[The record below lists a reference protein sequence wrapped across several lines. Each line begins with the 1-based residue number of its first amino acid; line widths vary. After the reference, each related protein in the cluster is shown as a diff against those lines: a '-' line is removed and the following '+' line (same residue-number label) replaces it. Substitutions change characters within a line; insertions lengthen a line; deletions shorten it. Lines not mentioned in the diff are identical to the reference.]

1 MSPPNG
7 SDFYGGDFIKAKYFS
22 LYKFDTADFYM
33 YMTTDEI
40 RSTYLNFFKDHGHEI
55 VHSSSLVPYN
65 DPTLLFTNAG
75 MNQFK
80 DIYLGKDRRSYINA
94 TTSQKCV
101 RAGGKQNDLD
111 NVGYTARHHTFF
123 EMLGN
128 FSFGGYFKKE
138 AITYAWT
145 LLTEGFKLPKESL
158 MVTVYAEDDEAYNIW
173 HKQIG
178 LPAEKIV
185 RIGDN
190 KGGRYNSDNFWQMGD
205 TGPCGPCSEI
215 FYDHGEGI
223 WGGPPGSAE
232 EDGDRFIEIW
242 NIVFMQYNR
251 QADGTFEPLGKPMID
266 NGLGLERIA
275 AVLQGVHSNYDI
287 DLFRDLIDNVAEIL
301 HVTDKSSK
309 SLRVISDHI
318 RSCSFLIADGVL
330 PSNEGRGYVLRRII
344 RRAVRHGR
352 LLGAKDVFFYK
363 VVQKLVDLMGKA
375 YPELVEQQALIERT
389 LKKEEEQFLNTLDR
403 GLALLET
410 ELEKLGAER
419 KIPGEVVFK
428 LYDTYGFPADLTQDV
443 VRDRGYIVDMD
454 GFEEEMAKQRARAKS
469 ASTFGI
475 DYNKEL
481 KINLET
487 EFTGYD
493 HLSDEGEILAMFKG
507 IEPCNEVLTD
517 EQAVIVLNKTP
528 FYGEMGGQVGDTG
541 EIRCGNNLFIVENTR
556 HVGKATIHVGR
567 VELGEFKVGDK
578 CQANVDAKR
587 RKGIVAH
594 HSATHLL
601 HSALRT
607 VLGDHVHQKGSSVG
621 PDRLRFDFSHSQPL
635 TTLERQ
641 QVVALVN
648 EYIREN
654 SPICTD
660 IMALEDAK
668 KTGAMA
674 LFDEKYEGQV
684 RVVTMG
690 DASKELCGGTHAQ
703 RTGDLGYFIII
714 NDESIASGV
723 RRIEALTG
731 AAAIEYQQALTR
743 GFAQACNILKTDNFS
758 VVDKV
763 KFIIERTNSL
773 EHENMLLK
781 EKLVHYECV
790 NLANHV
796 QEIKGVKLIAA
807 RVDKYS
813 MRELRLAVDELKNT
827 LKTCVVVLGSVDES
841 GEKVNLIAAI
851 SKDLTDKLKAG
862 ELVNTVAAF
871 VGGKGGGRPDMAQAG
886 GTKPEGLDDAIKAVE
901 PFVQERL

>member
-1 MSPPNG
+1 
-7 SDFYGGDFIKAKYFS
+7 
-22 LYKFDTADFYM
+22 M

-55 VHSSSLVPYN
+55 VRSSSLVPYN

-80 DIYLGKDRRSYINA
+80 DVYLGKERRPYINA
-94 TTSQKCV
+94 TTAQKCV

-158 MVTVYAEDDEAYNIW
+158 MVTVYAEDDEAYDVWHNI
-173 HKQIG
+173 IG
-178 LPAEKIV
+178 LPEDKIV

-215 FYDHGEGI
+215 FYDHGPEI
-223 WGGPPGSAE
+223 WGGPPGSPD

-287 DLFRDLIDNVAEIL
+287 DLFRALIDNVAEIL
-301 HVTDKSSK
+301 NVSDKSSK

-352 LLGAKDVFFYK
+352 LLGAKEVFFYK
-363 VVQKLVDLMGKA
+363 VVAKLVELMGKA

-403 GLALLET
+403 GLALLDK

-419 KIPGEVVFK
+419 TIPGEVVFK

-443 VRDRGYIVDMD
+443 VRDRGYVVDMD
-454 GFEEEMAKQRARAKS
+454 GFESEMSKQRARAKS
-469 ASTFGI
+469 ASTFGL
-475 DYNKEL
+475 DYNQEL
-481 KINLET
+481 KINVET

-493 HLSDEGEILAMFKG
+493 KTSDQAKIIALFKG
-507 IEPCNEVLTD
+507 IEPCDEVLTD
-517 EQAVIVLNKTP
+517 EQAVIVLEKSP
-528 FYGEMGGQVGDTG
+528 FYAEKGGQVGDTG
-541 EIRCGNNLFIVENTR
+541 EIRCGHNLFIVENTKF
-556 HVGKATIHVGR
+556 VGKAIIHIGR
-567 VELGEFKVGDK
+567 VELGEFKVGDE
-578 CQANVDAKR
+578 CEALVDAKR
-587 RKGIVAH
+587 RKRIAAN

-601 HSALRT
+601 HSALRE
-607 VLGDHVHQKGSSVG
+607 VLGDHVMQKGSSVG
-621 PDRLRFDFSHSQPL
+621 PERLRFDFSHPHPL
-635 TTLERQ
+635 STQERQ

-648 EYIREN
+648 EYICDN
-654 SPICTD
+654 VPICTD
-660 IMALEDAK
+660 VMDLDAAK
-668 KTGAMA
+668 ATGAMA
-674 LFDEKYEGQV
+674 LFNEKYEGEV
-684 RVVTMG
+684 RVVSMG
-690 DASKELCGGTHAQ
+690 PFSKELCGGTHAH
-703 RTGDLGYFIII
+703 RTGDLGYFLIAS
-714 NDESIASGV
+714 DEAIASGI
-723 RRIEALTG
+723 RRIEAMTG
-731 AAAIEYQQALTR
+731 PSAIEYQQTISR
-743 GFAQACNILKTDNFS
+743 VVAQACNILKADNFS
-758 VVDKV
+758 IVDRMKYM
-763 KFIIERTNSL
+763 IEHTNSI

-781 EKLVHYECV
+781 EKLVHLDCV
-790 NLANHV
+790 NLAHSA
-796 QEIKGVKLIAA
+796 QEINGVKVIAA
-807 RVDKYS
+807 KTDGYS
-813 MRELRLAVDELKNT
+813 KRELRLAADELVHT
-827 LKTCVVVLGSVDES
+827 LKSCVVVLGSPEEHED
-841 GEKVNLIAAI
+841 KVSLIAAV
-851 SKDLTDKLKAG
+851 SPDLTAKVPAN
-862 ELVNTVAAF
+862 ELVNAVAAY
-871 VGGKGGGRPDMAQAG
+871 VGGKGGGRPYVAQAG
-886 GTKPEGLDDAIKAVE
+886 GTNKAGLDDAIASVV
-901 PFVQERL
+901 PYLQERL

>member
-1 MSPPNG
+1 MS
-7 SDFYGGDFIKAKYFS
+7 
-22 LYKFDTADFYM
+22 
-33 YMTTDEI
+33 TDEI
-40 RSTYLNFFKDHGHEI
+40 RNTYLNFFKDHGHEI
-55 VHSSSLVPYN
+55 VRSSSLVPYN

-80 DIYLGKDRRSYINA
+80 DIYLGKDRRPYINA
-94 TTSQKCV
+94 TTAQKCV

-138 AITYAWT
+138 AITYAWE

-158 MVTVYAEDDEAYNIW
+158 MVTVYAEDQEAYDIW
-173 HKQIG
+173 HDIVG
-178 LPAEKIV
+178 LPDEKIV

-205 TGPCGPCSEI
+205 TGPCGPCSEV

-223 WGGPPGSAE
+223 WGGPPGSPE

-266 NGLGLERIA
+266 NGLGLERVA

-287 DLFRDLIDNVAEIL
+287 DLFRALIDNVAEIL
-301 HVTDKSSK
+301 GVQDKSAK

-363 VVQKLVDLMGKA
+363 VVAKLVELMGKA

-403 GLALLET
+403 GLALLDS

-419 KIPGEVVFK
+419 TIPGEVVFK

-454 GFEEEMAKQRARAKS
+454 GFESEMAKQRARAKS

-481 KINLET
+481 KLDAQT
-487 EFTGYD
+487 TFSGYD
-493 HLSDEGEILAMFKG
+493 GTEDRGKIIAMFKG
-507 IEPCNEVLTD
+507 VDACDEVLTD
-517 EQAVIVLNKTP
+517 EQAVIVLDNTP
-528 FYGEMGGQVGDTG
+528 FYAEKGGQIGDTG
-541 EIRCGNNLFIVENTR
+541 EIRCNNNLFIVENTKF
-556 HVGKATIHVGR
+556 VGKATIHVGR
-567 VELGEFKVGDK
+567 VELGEFKVGDECK
-578 CQANVDAKR
+578 AIVNAKR
-587 RKGIVAH
+587 RKDIAAH

-601 HSALRT
+601 HSALRV

-621 PDRLRFDFSHSQPL
+621 PDRLRFDYSHPQPL
-635 TTLERQ
+635 STQERQ

-648 EYIREN
+648 SYIRN
-654 SPICTD
+654 NNPIVTD
-660 IMALEDAK
+660 VMDLECAK
-668 KTGAMA
+668 QSGAMA
-674 LFDEKYEGQV
+674 LFDEKYEGMV
-684 RVVTMG
+684 RVVSMG
-690 DASKELCGGTHAQ
+690 HDSKELCGGTHAR
-703 RTGDLGYFIII
+703 RTGDLGYFIIVS
-714 NDESIASGV
+714 DESIASGV

-731 AAAIEYQQALTR
+731 EAAIEYQQTIAR
-743 GFAQACNILKTDNFS
+743 IVSQACNIMKTDNFS
-758 VVDKV
+758 FVERAKYM
-763 KFIIERTNSL
+763 IEHTNSI

-781 EKLVHYECV
+781 EKLVHLECV
-790 NLANHV
+790 NFAHEATELN
-796 QEIKGVKLIAA
+796 GVKVVA
-807 RVDKYS
+807 RKVDGYS

-827 LKTCVVVLGSVDES
+827 LKTCVVVLGSIDEKTD
-841 GEKVNLIAAI
+841 KVNLIAAV
-851 SKDLTDKLKAG
+851 SKDLTGKLKAG
-862 ELVNTVAAF
+862 DLVNAVAAH
-871 VGGKGGGRPDMAQAG
+871 VDGKGGGRPDMAQAG
-886 GTKPEGLDDAIKAVE
+886 GTNKNGLDAAINAVA
-901 PFVQERL
+901 PFLQERL

>member
-1 MSPPNG
+1 MSIIERLQLLY
-7 SDFYGGDFIKAKYFS
+7 FHHKANFS
-22 LYKFDTADFYM
+22 M

-40 RSTYLNFFKDHGHEI
+40 RNTYLQFFKDHGHEI
-55 VHSSSLVPYN
+55 VRSSSLVPYN

-80 DIYLGKDRRSYINA
+80 DVYLGKDRRPYINA
-94 TTSQKCV
+94 TTAQKCV

-138 AITYAWT
+138 AITFAWT

-158 MVTVYAEDDEAYNIW
+158 MVTVYAEDDEAYDVWHNI
-173 HKQIG
+173 IG

-215 FYDHGEGI
+215 FYDHGPDI
-223 WGGPPGSAE
+223 WGGPPGSPE

-242 NIVFMQYNR
+242 NVVFMQYNR
-251 QADGTFEPLGKPMID
+251 QADGTFEPLSRPMID

-287 DLFRDLIDNVAEIL
+287 DLFRSLIDNVAEIL
-301 HVTDKSSK
+301 DVKDKSSK

-363 VVQKLVDLMGKA
+363 VVAKLVELMGKA
-375 YPELVEQQALIERT
+375 YPELIEQQALIERT

-403 GLALLET
+403 GLALLES

-419 KIPGEVVFK
+419 TIPGEVVFK

-454 GFEEEMAKQRARAKS
+454 GFESEMAKQRARAKS

-481 KINLET
+481 KLNAET
-487 EFTGYD
+487 QFTGYD
-493 HLSDEGEILAMFKG
+493 KLEDESKIIAMFKG
-507 IEPCNEVLTD
+507 IEPCDEVLTD
-517 EQAVIVLNKTP
+517 EKAVLVLEKTP

-541 EIRCGNNLFIVENTR
+541 EIRCGHNLFIVENTK

-567 VELGEFKVGDK
+567 VELGEFKVGDTVLAK
-578 CQANVDAKR
+578 VDGVR
-587 RKGIVAH
+587 RKHIAAH

-601 HSALRT
+601 HAALRE

-621 PDRLRFDFSHSQPL
+621 PDRLRFDYSHPQPL
-635 TTLERQ
+635 SMQERQ
-641 QVVALVN
+641 RVVALVN
-648 EYIREN
+648 QYICDN
-654 SPICTD
+654 SPITTD
-660 IMALEDAK
+660 IMDLDAAK
-668 KTGAMA
+668 QSGAMA

-684 RVVTMG
+684 RVVSMG

-703 RTGDLGYFIII
+703 RTGDLGYFILAS
-714 NDESIASGV
+714 DESIASGV
-723 RRIEALTG
+723 RRIEALVG
-731 AAAIEYQQALTR
+731 AAAIEYQQTISR
-743 GFAQACNILKTDNFS
+743 VMTQACNILKTDNFS
-758 VVDKV
+758 IVEKM
-763 KFIIERTNSL
+763 KYLIEHNNSI

-781 EKLVHYECV
+781 EKLVHLECV
-790 NLANHV
+790 KLAQQA
-796 QEIKGVKLIAA
+796 QEINGVKVVACK
-807 RVDKYS
+807 VQNYS
-813 MRELRLAVDELKNT
+813 MREMRLAVDELKNT
-827 LKTCVVVLGSVDES
+827 LPTCVVALGSLDES
-841 GEKVNLIAAI
+841 GEKVNLIAAV
-851 SKDLTDKLKAG
+851 SKDLTSKLKAG
-862 ELVNTVAAF
+862 DLVNAMAAL

-886 GTKPEGLDDAIKAVE
+886 GTKPEGLDDAIACVM
-901 PFVQERL
+901 PFLQERL

>member
-1 MSPPNG
+1 MS
-7 SDFYGGDFIKAKYFS
+7 
-22 LYKFDTADFYM
+22 
-33 YMTTDEI
+33 TDEI
-40 RSTYLNFFKDHGHEI
+40 RNTYLNFFKDHGHEI
-55 VHSSSLVPYN
+55 VRSSSLVPYN

-80 DIYLGKDRRSYINA
+80 DIYLGKDRRPYINA
-94 TTSQKCV
+94 TTAQKCV

-138 AITYAWT
+138 AITYAWE

-158 MVTVYAEDDEAYNIW
+158 MVTVYAEDQEAYDIW
-173 HKQIG
+173 HDIVG
-178 LPAEKIV
+178 LPDEKIV

-205 TGPCGPCSEI
+205 TGPCGPCSEV

-223 WGGPPGSAE
+223 WGGPPGSPE

-266 NGLGLERIA
+266 NGLGLERVA

-287 DLFRDLIDNVAEIL
+287 DLFRALIDNVAEIL
-301 HVTDKSSK
+301 GVQDKSSK

-363 VVQKLVDLMGKA
+363 VVAKLVELMGKA

-403 GLALLET
+403 GLALLDS

-419 KIPGEVVFK
+419 TIPGEVVFK

-454 GFEEEMAKQRARAKS
+454 GFESEMAKQRARAKS

-481 KINLET
+481 KLDAQT
-487 EFTGYD
+487 TFSGYD
-493 HLSDEGEILAMFKG
+493 GTEDRGKIIAMFKG
-507 IEPCNEVLTD
+507 VDACDEVLTD
-517 EQAVIVLNKTP
+517 EQAVIVLDNTP
-528 FYGEMGGQVGDTG
+528 FYAEKGGQIGDTG
-541 EIRCGNNLFIVENTR
+541 EIRCNNNLFIVENTKF
-556 HVGKATIHVGR
+556 VGKATIHVGR
-567 VELGEFKVGDK
+567 VELGEFKVGDECK
-578 CQANVDAKR
+578 AIVNAKR
-587 RKGIVAH
+587 RKDIAAH

-601 HSALRT
+601 HSALRV

-621 PDRLRFDFSHSQPL
+621 PDRLRFDYSHPQPL
-635 TTLERQ
+635 STQERQ

-648 EYIREN
+648 SYIRN
-654 SPICTD
+654 NNPIVTD
-660 IMALEDAK
+660 VMDLECAK
-668 KTGAMA
+668 QSGAMA

-684 RVVTMG
+684 RVVSMG
-690 DASKELCGGTHAQ
+690 DDSKELCGGTHAK
-703 RTGDLGYFIII
+703 RTGDLGYFIIVS
-714 NDESIASGV
+714 DESIASGV

-731 AAAIEYQQALTR
+731 EAAIEYQQTIAR
-743 GFAQACNILKTDNFS
+743 IVSQACNIMKTDNFS
-758 VVDKV
+758 FVERAKYM
-763 KFIIERTNSL
+763 IEHTNSI

-781 EKLVHYECV
+781 EKLVHLECV
-790 NLANHV
+790 NFAHEATELN
-796 QEIKGVKLIAA
+796 GVKVVA
-807 RVDKYS
+807 RKVDGYS

-827 LKTCVVVLGSVDES
+827 LKTCVVVLGSIDEKTD
-841 GEKVNLIAAI
+841 KVNLIAAV
-851 SKDLTDKLKAG
+851 SKDLTGKLKAG
-862 ELVNTVAAF
+862 DLVNAVAAH
-871 VGGKGGGRPDMAQAG
+871 VDGKGGGRPDMAQAG
-886 GTKPEGLDDAIKAVE
+886 GTNKNGLDAAINAVA
-901 PFVQERL
+901 PFLQERL

>member
-1 MSPPNG
+1 
-7 SDFYGGDFIKAKYFS
+7 
-22 LYKFDTADFYM
+22 M

-55 VHSSSLVPYN
+55 VRSSSLVPYN

-80 DIYLGKDRRSYINA
+80 DVYLGKERRPYINA
-94 TTSQKCV
+94 TTAQKCV

-158 MVTVYAEDDEAYNIW
+158 MVTVYAEDDEAYDVWHNI
-173 HKQIG
+173 IG
-178 LPAEKIV
+178 LPADKIV

-215 FYDHGEGI
+215 FYDHGPEI
-223 WGGPPGSAE
+223 WGGPPGSPD

-287 DLFRDLIDNVAEIL
+287 DLFRALIDNVAEIL
-301 HVTDKSSK
+301 NVRDKSSK

-352 LLGAKDVFFYK
+352 LLGAKEVFFYK
-363 VVQKLVDLMGKA
+363 VVAKLVELMGKA
-375 YPELVEQQALIERT
+375 YPELIEQQALIERT

-403 GLALLET
+403 GLALLDK

-419 KIPGEVVFK
+419 TIPGEVVFK

-443 VRDRGYIVDMD
+443 VRDRGYVVDMD
-454 GFEEEMAKQRARAKS
+454 GFESEMAKQRARAKS
-469 ASTFGI
+469 ASTFGL
-475 DYNKEL
+475 DYNQEL
-481 KINLET
+481 KINVET

-493 HLSDEGEILAMFKG
+493 KTSDQAKIIALFKG
-507 IEPCNEVLTD
+507 IEPCDEVLTD
-517 EQAVIVLNKTP
+517 EQAVIVLEKSP
-528 FYGEMGGQVGDTG
+528 FYAEKGGQVGDTG
-541 EIRCGNNLFIVENTR
+541 EIRCGHNLFIVENTKY
-556 HVGKATIHVGR
+556 VGKAIIHIGR
-567 VELGEFKVGDK
+567 VELGEFKVGDE
-578 CQANVDAKR
+578 CEALVDAKR
-587 RKGIVAH
+587 RKRIAAN

-601 HSALRT
+601 HSALRE
-607 VLGDHVHQKGSSVG
+607 VLGDHVMQKGSSVG
-621 PDRLRFDFSHSQPL
+621 PERLRFDFSHPHPL
-635 TTLERQ
+635 STQERQ

-648 EYIREN
+648 EYICDN
-654 SPICTD
+654 VPICTD
-660 IMALEDAK
+660 VMDLDAAK
-668 KTGAMA
+668 ATGAMA
-674 LFDEKYEGQV
+674 LFNEKYEGEV
-684 RVVTMG
+684 RVVSMG
-690 DASKELCGGTHAQ
+690 PFSKELCGGTHAH
-703 RTGDLGYFIII
+703 RTGDLGYFLIVS
-714 NDESIASGV
+714 DEAIASGI
-723 RRIEALTG
+723 RRIEAMTG
-731 AAAIEYQQALTR
+731 PSAIEYQQTISR
-743 GFAQACNILKTDNFS
+743 VVAQACNILKVDNFS
-758 VVDKV
+758 IVDRM
-763 KFIIERTNSL
+763 KFMIEHTNSI

-781 EKLVHYECV
+781 EKLVHLDCV
-790 NLANHV
+790 NLAHSA
-796 QEIKGVKLIAA
+796 QEINGVKVIAA
-807 RVDKYS
+807 KTDGYS
-813 MRELRLAVDELKNT
+813 KRELRLAADELVHT
-827 LKTCVVVLGSVDES
+827 LKSCVVVLGSPEEHED
-841 GEKVNLIAAI
+841 KVSLIAAV
-851 SKDLTDKLKAG
+851 SPDLTAKVPAN
-862 ELVNTVAAF
+862 ELVNAVAAY
-871 VGGKGGGRPDMAQAG
+871 VGGKGGGRPYVAQAG
-886 GTKPEGLDDAIKAVE
+886 GTNKAGLDDAIASVV
-901 PFVQERL
+901 PYLQERL

>member
-1 MSPPNG
+1 
-7 SDFYGGDFIKAKYFS
+7 
-22 LYKFDTADFYM
+22 M

-55 VHSSSLVPYN
+55 VRSSSLVPYN

-80 DIYLGKDRRSYINA
+80 DVYLGKERRPYINA
-94 TTSQKCV
+94 TTAQKCV

-158 MVTVYAEDDEAYNIW
+158 MVTVYAEDDEAYDVWHNI
-173 HKQIG
+173 IG
-178 LPAEKIV
+178 LPEDKIV

-215 FYDHGEGI
+215 FYDHGPEI
-223 WGGPPGSAE
+223 WGGPPGSPD

-287 DLFRDLIDNVAEIL
+287 DLFRALIDNVAEIL
-301 HVTDKSSK
+301 NVSDKSSK

-352 LLGAKDVFFYK
+352 LLGAKEVFFYK
-363 VVQKLVDLMGKA
+363 VVAKLVELMGKA

-403 GLALLET
+403 GLALLDK

-419 KIPGEVVFK
+419 TIPGEVVFK

-443 VRDRGYIVDMD
+443 VRDRGYVVDMD
-454 GFEEEMAKQRARAKS
+454 GFESEMSKQRARAKS
-469 ASTFGI
+469 ASTFGL
-475 DYNKEL
+475 DYNQEL
-481 KINLET
+481 KINVET

-493 HLSDEGEILAMFKG
+493 KTSDQAKIIALFKG
-507 IEPCNEVLTD
+507 IEPCDEVLTD
-517 EQAVIVLNKTP
+517 EQAVIVLEKSP
-528 FYGEMGGQVGDTG
+528 FYAEKGGQVGDTG
-541 EIRCGNNLFIVENTR
+541 EIRCGHNLFIVENTKF
-556 HVGKATIHVGR
+556 VGKAIIHIGR
-567 VELGEFKVGDK
+567 VELGEFKVGDE
-578 CQANVDAKR
+578 CEALVDAKR
-587 RKGIVAH
+587 RKRIAAN

-601 HSALRT
+601 HSALRE
-607 VLGDHVHQKGSSVG
+607 VLGDHVMQKGSSVG
-621 PDRLRFDFSHSQPL
+621 PERLRFDFSHPHPL
-635 TTLERQ
+635 STQERQ

-648 EYIREN
+648 EYICDN
-654 SPICTD
+654 VPICTD
-660 IMALEDAK
+660 VMDLDAAK
-668 KTGAMA
+668 ATGAMA
-674 LFDEKYEGQV
+674 LFNEKYEGEV
-684 RVVTMG
+684 RVVSMG
-690 DASKELCGGTHAQ
+690 PFSKELCGGTHAH
-703 RTGDLGYFIII
+703 RTGDLGYFLIAS
-714 NDESIASGV
+714 DEAIASGI
-723 RRIEALTG
+723 RRIEAMTG
-731 AAAIEYQQALTR
+731 PCAIEYQQTISR
-743 GFAQACNILKTDNFS
+743 VVAQACNILKADNFS
-758 VVDKV
+758 IVDRMKYM
-763 KFIIERTNSL
+763 IEHTNSI

-781 EKLVHYECV
+781 EKLVHLDCV
-790 NLANHV
+790 NLAHSA
-796 QEIKGVKLIAA
+796 QEINGVKVIAA
-807 RVDKYS
+807 KTDGYS
-813 MRELRLAVDELKNT
+813 KRELRLAADELVHT
-827 LKTCVVVLGSVDES
+827 LKSCVVVLGSPEEHED
-841 GEKVNLIAAI
+841 KVSLIAAV
-851 SKDLTDKLKAG
+851 SPDLTAKVPAN
-862 ELVNTVAAF
+862 ELVNAVAAY
-871 VGGKGGGRPDMAQAG
+871 VGGKGGGRPYVAQAG
-886 GTKPEGLDDAIKAVE
+886 GTNKAGLDDAIASVV
-901 PFVQERL
+901 PYLQERL

>member
-1 MSPPNG
+1 MS
-7 SDFYGGDFIKAKYFS
+7 
-22 LYKFDTADFYM
+22 
-33 YMTTDEI
+33 TDEI
-40 RSTYLNFFKDHGHEI
+40 RNTYLNFFKDHGHEI
-55 VHSSSLVPYN
+55 VRSSSLVPYN

-80 DIYLGKDRRSYINA
+80 DIYLGKDRRPYINA
-94 TTSQKCV
+94 TTAQKCV

-138 AITYAWT
+138 AITYAWE

-158 MVTVYAEDDEAYNIW
+158 MVTVYAEDQEAYDIW
-173 HKQIG
+173 HDIVG
-178 LPAEKIV
+178 LPDEKIV

-205 TGPCGPCSEI
+205 TGPCGPCSEV

-223 WGGPPGSAE
+223 WGGPPGSPE

-266 NGLGLERIA
+266 NGLGLERVA

-287 DLFRDLIDNVAEIL
+287 DLFRALIDNVAEIL
-301 HVTDKSSK
+301 GVQDKSAK

-363 VVQKLVDLMGKA
+363 VVAKLVELMGKA

-403 GLALLET
+403 GLALLDS

-419 KIPGEVVFK
+419 TIPGEVVFK

-454 GFEEEMAKQRARAKS
+454 GFESEMAKQRARAKS

-481 KINLET
+481 KLDAQT
-487 EFTGYD
+487 TFSGYD
-493 HLSDEGEILAMFKG
+493 GTEDRGKIIAMFKG
-507 IEPCNEVLTD
+507 VDACDEVLTD
-517 EQAVIVLNKTP
+517 EQAVIVLDNTP
-528 FYGEMGGQVGDTG
+528 FYAEKGGQIGDTG
-541 EIRCGNNLFIVENTR
+541 EIRCNNNLFIVENTKF
-556 HVGKATIHVGR
+556 VGKATIHVGR
-567 VELGEFKVGDK
+567 VELGEFKVGDECK
-578 CQANVDAKR
+578 AIVNAKR
-587 RKGIVAH
+587 RKDIAAH

-601 HSALRT
+601 HSALRV

-621 PDRLRFDFSHSQPL
+621 PDRLRFDYSHPQPL
-635 TTLERQ
+635 STQERQ

-648 EYIREN
+648 SYIRN
-654 SPICTD
+654 NNPIVTD
-660 IMALEDAK
+660 VMDLECAK
-668 KTGAMA
+668 QSGAMA

-684 RVVTMG
+684 RVVSMG
-690 DASKELCGGTHAQ
+690 DDSKELCGGTHAK
-703 RTGDLGYFIII
+703 RTGDLGYFIIVS
-714 NDESIASGV
+714 DESIASGV

-731 AAAIEYQQALTR
+731 EAAIEYQQTIAR
-743 GFAQACNILKTDNFS
+743 IVSQACNIMKTDNFS
-758 VVDKV
+758 FVERAKYM
-763 KFIIERTNSL
+763 IEHTNSI

-781 EKLVHYECV
+781 EKLVHLECV
-790 NLANHV
+790 NFAHEATELN
-796 QEIKGVKLIAA
+796 GVKVVA
-807 RVDKYS
+807 RKVDGYS

-827 LKTCVVVLGSVDES
+827 LKTCVVVLGSIDEKTD
-841 GEKVNLIAAI
+841 KVNLIAAV
-851 SKDLTDKLKAG
+851 SKDLTGKLKAG
-862 ELVNTVAAF
+862 DLVNAVAAH
-871 VGGKGGGRPDMAQAG
+871 VDGKGGGRPDMAQAG
-886 GTKPEGLDDAIKAVE
+886 GTNKNGLDAAINAVA
-901 PFVQERL
+901 PFLQERL

>member
-1 MSPPNG
+1 MS
-7 SDFYGGDFIKAKYFS
+7 
-22 LYKFDTADFYM
+22 
-33 YMTTDEI
+33 TDEI
-40 RSTYLNFFKDHGHEI
+40 RNTYLNFFKDHGHEI
-55 VHSSSLVPYN
+55 VRSSSLVPYN

-80 DIYLGKDRRSYINA
+80 DIYLGKDRRPYINA
-94 TTSQKCV
+94 TTAQKCV

-138 AITYAWT
+138 AITYAWE

-158 MVTVYAEDDEAYNIW
+158 MVTVYAEDQEAYDIW
-173 HKQIG
+173 HDIVG
-178 LPAEKIV
+178 LPDEKIV

-205 TGPCGPCSEI
+205 TGPCGPCSEV

-223 WGGPPGSAE
+223 WGGPPGSPE

-266 NGLGLERIA
+266 NGLGLERVA

-287 DLFRDLIDNVAEIL
+287 DLFRALIDNVAEIL
-301 HVTDKSSK
+301 GVQDKSSK

-363 VVQKLVDLMGKA
+363 VVAKLVELMGKA

-403 GLALLET
+403 GLALLDS

-419 KIPGEVVFK
+419 TIPGEVVFK

-454 GFEEEMAKQRARAKS
+454 GFESEMAKQRARAKS

-481 KINLET
+481 KLDAQT
-487 EFTGYD
+487 TFSGYD
-493 HLSDEGEILAMFKG
+493 RTEDQGKIIAMFKG
-507 IEPCNEVLTD
+507 VDACDEVLTD
-517 EQAVIVLNKTP
+517 EQAVIVLDNTP
-528 FYGEMGGQVGDTG
+528 FYAEKGGQIGDTG
-541 EIRCGNNLFIVENTR
+541 EIRCNNNLFIVENTKF
-556 HVGKATIHVGR
+556 VGKATIHVGR
-567 VELGEFKVGDK
+567 VELGEFKVGDECK
-578 CQANVDAKR
+578 AIVNAKR
-587 RKGIVAH
+587 RKDIAAH

-621 PDRLRFDFSHSQPL
+621 PDRLRFDYSHPQPL
-635 TTLERQ
+635 TTQERQ

-648 EYIREN
+648 SYIRN
-654 SPICTD
+654 NNPIVTD
-660 IMALEDAK
+660 VMDLECAK
-668 KTGAMA
+668 QSGAMA

-684 RVVTMG
+684 RVVSMG
-690 DASKELCGGTHAQ
+690 DDSKELCGGTHAK
-703 RTGDLGYFIII
+703 RTGDLGYFIIVS
-714 NDESIASGV
+714 DESIASGV

-731 AAAIEYQQALTR
+731 EAAIEYQQAIAR
-743 GFAQACNILKTDNFS
+743 IVSQACNIMKTDNFS
-758 VVDKV
+758 FVERAKYM
-763 KFIIERTNSL
+763 IEHTNSI

-781 EKLVHYECV
+781 EKLVHLECV
-790 NLANHV
+790 NFAHEATELN
-796 QEIKGVKLIAA
+796 GVKVVA
-807 RVDKYS
+807 RKVDGYS

-827 LKTCVVVLGSVDES
+827 LKTCVVVLGSIDEKTD
-841 GEKVNLIAAI
+841 KVNLIAAV
-851 SKDLTDKLKAG
+851 SKDLTGKLKAG
-862 ELVNTVAAF
+862 DLVNAVAAH
-871 VGGKGGGRPDMAQAG
+871 VDGKGGGRPDMAQAG
-886 GTKPEGLDDAIKAVE
+886 GTNKNGLDAAINAVA
-901 PFVQERL
+901 PFLQERL

>member
-1 MSPPNG
+1 
-7 SDFYGGDFIKAKYFS
+7 
-22 LYKFDTADFYM
+22 M

-55 VHSSSLVPYN
+55 VRSSSLVPYN

-80 DIYLGKDRRSYINA
+80 DVYLGKERRPYINA
-94 TTSQKCV
+94 TTAQKCV

-158 MVTVYAEDDEAYNIW
+158 MVTVYAEDDEAYDVWHNI
-173 HKQIG
+173 IG
-178 LPAEKIV
+178 LPEDKIV

-215 FYDHGEGI
+215 FYDHGPEI
-223 WGGPPGSAE
+223 WGGPPGSPD

-287 DLFRDLIDNVAEIL
+287 DLFRALIDNVAEIL
-301 HVTDKSSK
+301 NVSDKSSK

-352 LLGAKDVFFYK
+352 LLGAKEVFFYK
-363 VVQKLVDLMGKA
+363 VVAKLVELMGKA

-403 GLALLET
+403 GLALLDK

-419 KIPGEVVFK
+419 TIPGEVVFK

-443 VRDRGYIVDMD
+443 VRDRGYVVDMD
-454 GFEEEMAKQRARAKS
+454 GFESEMSKQRARAKS
-469 ASTFGI
+469 ASTFGL
-475 DYNKEL
+475 DYNQEL
-481 KINLET
+481 KINVET

-493 HLSDEGEILAMFKG
+493 KTSDQAKIIALFKG
-507 IEPCNEVLTD
+507 IEPCDEVLTD
-517 EQAVIVLNKTP
+517 EQAVIVLEKSP
-528 FYGEMGGQVGDTG
+528 FYAEKGGQVGDTG
-541 EIRCGNNLFIVENTR
+541 EIRCGHNLFIVENTKF
-556 HVGKATIHVGR
+556 VGKAIIHIGR
-567 VELGEFKVGDK
+567 VELGEFKVGDE
-578 CQANVDAKR
+578 CEALVDAKR
-587 RKGIVAH
+587 RKRIAAN

-601 HSALRT
+601 HSALRE
-607 VLGDHVHQKGSSVG
+607 VLGDHVMQKGSSVG
-621 PDRLRFDFSHSQPL
+621 PERLRFDFSHPHPL
-635 TTLERQ
+635 STQERQ

-648 EYIREN
+648 EYICDN
-654 SPICTD
+654 VPICTD
-660 IMALEDAK
+660 VMDLDAAK
-668 KTGAMA
+668 ATGAMA
-674 LFDEKYEGQV
+674 LFNEKYEGEV
-684 RVVTMG
+684 RVVSMG
-690 DASKELCGGTHAQ
+690 PFSKELCGGTHAH
-703 RTGDLGYFIII
+703 RTGDLGYFLIAS
-714 NDESIASGV
+714 DEAIASGI
-723 RRIEALTG
+723 RRIEAMTG
-731 AAAIEYQQALTR
+731 PCAIEYQQTISR
-743 GFAQACNILKTDNFS
+743 VVAQACNILKADNFS
-758 VVDKV
+758 IVDRM
-763 KFIIERTNSL
+763 KFMIEHTNSI

-781 EKLVHYECV
+781 EKLVHLDCV
-790 NLANHV
+790 NLAHSA
-796 QEIKGVKLIAA
+796 QEINGVKVIAA
-807 RVDKYS
+807 KTDGYS
-813 MRELRLAVDELKNT
+813 KRELRLAADELVHT
-827 LKTCVVVLGSVDES
+827 LKSCVVVLGSPEEHED
-841 GEKVNLIAAI
+841 KVSLIAAV
-851 SKDLTDKLKAG
+851 SPDLTAKVPAN
-862 ELVNTVAAF
+862 ELVNAVAAY
-871 VGGKGGGRPDMAQAG
+871 VGGKGGGRPYVAQAG
-886 GTKPEGLDDAIKAVE
+886 GTNKAGLDDAIASVV
-901 PFVQERL
+901 PYLQERL